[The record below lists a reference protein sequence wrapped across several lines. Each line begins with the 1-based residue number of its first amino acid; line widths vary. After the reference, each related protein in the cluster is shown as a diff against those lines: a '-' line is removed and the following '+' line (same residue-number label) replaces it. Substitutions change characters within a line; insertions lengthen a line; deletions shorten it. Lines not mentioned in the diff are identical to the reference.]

1 MKIHCLACFTIS
13 NGQIL
18 HAKKRNQNSI
28 LAKNLKKNGFARRNA
43 KSLRAKNEMMKI
55 FWIKNESLT
64 TYDHA

>member
-1 MKIHCLACFTIS
+1 MRKTGIKIQFW
-13 NGQIL
+13 Q
-18 HAKKRNQNSI
+18 
-28 LAKNLKKNGFARRNA
+28 KNLKKNGFARQNA